1 MPQEFLASFGV
12 DIDESGV
19 NDLQRILTENR
30 GLAAS
35 LSAAFR
41 SASASIDDFITKATE
56 SLPSLPFLK
65 NGLFT
70 PGMTSSEDSGFVFS
84 LDFSKATR
92 DLTAFMKSAQKQLRL
107 TADASGVIAAANSAL
122 ASIQSSF
129 ASTKLKL
136 NVDFNLLN
144 SGGDQNTRNGQA
156 TVIDLR
162 SLTNITPAA
171 TGGRFSEPTNL
182 EVAEDGDPEYVIPVR
197 KEALAIPLLQ
207 RLFADLSDSARDSL
221 RQSLAEG
228 SSTGK
233 AEIGSGSSV
242 AASSSSAASYGGLSE
257 EGASTGTS
265 KSTPLQSV
273 FENNAPVPAGTLKAD
288 QVTFEISG
296 AFSDAKG
303 SDIPSAMDSSFSEST
318 VRQKSTFISDGGT
331 FFIPSDLISSLLSV
345 LRPSSDQDDSSASS
359 HADQSVLSDLIENG
373 FPSSFLSSITD
384 HLTNG
389 EDVSTVIQSQLS
401 SITDLISTETASAL
415 SLDQI
420 ADALVSLP
428 SQLSVASSAASM
440 NVSQVSHNSV
450 DAPISIQVT
459 APSASPEEVGR
470 SVYDVAERYLIRTL
484 ESVF

>member
-19 NDLQRILTENR
+19 NDLQRILIENR
-30 GLAAS
+30 DLAAS
-35 LSAAFR
+35 LSAAFQA
-41 SASASIDDFITKATE
+41 ASASIDDFIAKATE

-70 PGMTSSEDSGFVFS
+70 PGMTGSDDAGFVFS

-122 ASIQSSF
+122 SSIQSSF

-136 NVDFNLLN
+136 NVDFSLPN
-144 SGGDQNTRNGQA
+144 SGGDQNTGNGQA

-162 SLTNITPAA
+162 NLTNITPAA

-197 KEALAIPLLQ
+197 KESLAIPLLQ

-221 RQSLAEG
+221 RQSLIGGNSITKTE
-228 SSTGK
+228 T
-233 AEIGSGSSV
+233 GSGSSV
-242 AASSSSAASYGGLSE
+242 AAGSFSFAAQDGASE
-257 EGASTGTS
+257 ETVHSDMSAQTQMDLTEESAHLSIPG
-265 KSTPLQSV
+265 QI
-273 FENNAPVPAGTLKAD
+273 APH
-288 QVTFEISG
+288 
-296 AFSDAKG
+296 
-303 SDIPSAMDSSFSEST
+303 FSEQNT
-318 VRQKSTFISDGGT
+318 A
-331 FFIPSDLISSLLSV
+331 SLLSA
-345 LRPSSDQDDSSASS
+345 LSSLWKTQDEDDHDSVADISTSS
-359 HADQSVLSDLIENG
+359 PPGNDSIQLDSVSRHTNNRSSEDS
-373 FPSSFLSSITD
+373 FPVDFLSSLFSMLQQAAKTTKPD
-384 HLTNG
+384 KESAT
-389 EDVSTVIQSQLS
+389 DVSVSPDLNALTTSLS
-401 SITDLISTETASAL
+401 SLADLLSRDDASTL

-420 ADALVSLP
+420 ADVLSSLP
-428 SQLSVASSAASM
+428 SQLSAASTAAPV

-459 APSASPEEVGR
+459 ASSASPEEVGR
-470 SVYDVAERYLIRTL
+470 SVYDVAERYLMRTL
-484 ESVF
+484 EAVF